1 MKMKKIVDFLEEKM
15 APIAG
20 KIAENKYLSALQKG
34 LMLSMPVLIIGSMAI
49 IIADFPLPAYQNFIS
64 EKFGDMS
71 WMWCWDMVFPATIGL
86 ISILSTIGIAHTLAH
101 ENGVE
106 EMPAVAL
113 ALVAYFLLIPLTDGM
128 YSSDDFGAMGLFIA
142 MLSALACTQLYS
154 MLIKKGIKLKMPS
167 SFPSFVAK
175 QFEAIIPGTII
186 ILIWLIIRIIF
197 ATTSYGTITNF
208 IIVTVQTPLINIS
221 TTLGGTLIASFSN
234 SFLWSFGI
242 HGTNVLDAFM
252 QPLWYAARFANLD
265 AYKAGSGLPY
275 IVTQDFIN
283 MIVYLG
289 GSGITFPLSLL
300 MLFKAK
306 SKRVKAIGKVSI
318 LPGLFNVNEPVIFGL
333 PIVLNP
339 IMLIPFFL
347 SPVSA
352 TLISFLSMKYGI
364 VPKPNGITVPW
375 TMPAPIGGWMM
386 TGSWRGAALQ
396 IVVLIVSGLI
406 YYPFIKVLDHKYLLE
421 ESKSEIN
428 N

>member
-1 MKMKKIVDFLEEKM
+1 MKKIVDFLEEKM

-86 ISILSTIGIAHTLAH
+86 ISILSTIGISHTLAH

-113 ALVAYFLLIPLTDGM
+113 SLVAYFLLLPLTDGM

-142 MLSALACTQLYS
+142 MLSALASTQLYS

-186 ILIWLIIRIIF
+186 ILIWLVIRIIF
-197 ATTSYGTITNF
+197 AATSYGTITNF

-252 QPLWYAARFANLD
+252 QPLWYAARFENLD
-265 AYKAGSGLPY
+265 AYKAGLELPY

-421 ESKSEIN
+421 ESNSEIN
-428 N
+428 D